1 MTRKTRKTSQQQPI
15 DFPVTRAALYTRVS
29 TEDQVDG
36 YGLDVQLEKCR
47 AQATVKGWTV
57 VDRDF
62 CDEGI
67 SGTKDVEDRPGLAA
81 LLDAAR
87 QRDIDAVIVLA
98 LDRLGRRTLLVLDL
112 VERLAEM
119 GCEVVSVK
127 EQLDTS
133 TPAGRFVLT
142 MFAALAQLERD
153 TIVQRTT
160 DGRDARGRVDGEKGG
175 STPYGFRRI
184 TDDKG
189 KATGVQVDPEKAAV
203 VKMIF
208 GLRQSGLTMRQ
219 IADALNDDGIAPS
232 RGSQKASSKTTRK
245 GSRKATTTTAQW
257 YASSVKVVLDN
268 RDIYAGGRRGD
279 SPVVWPAIL

>member
-1 MTRKTRKTSQQQPI
+1 MTRKTRKTNSQQPI
-15 DFPVTRAALYTRVS
+15 DFPVTRACIYTRVS
-29 TEDQVDG
+29 TEDQVSG
-36 YGLDVQLEKCR
+36 YGLDVQREKCR
-47 AQATVKGWTV
+47 AQAIVKGWTV
-57 VDRDF
+57 ESEFTDD
-62 CDEGI
+62 GI
-67 SGTKDVEDRPGLAA
+67 SGTKDVQDRPGLAA
-81 LLDAAR
+81 LLDAVDAGN
-87 QRDIDAVIVLA
+87 IDAVIVLA

-112 VERLAEM
+112 VERLATM

-160 DGRDARGRVDGEKGG
+160 DGRDARGRIDGEKGG
-175 STPYGFRRI
+175 SVPFGYSRI
-184 TDDKG
+184 RDDKG
-189 KATGVQVDPEKAAV
+189 KATGLDVDPDQSQV

-219 IADALNDDGIAPS
+219 IADALNDDGIASS
-232 RGSQKASSKTTRK
+232 RGST
-245 GSRKATTTTAQW
+245 W
-257 YASSVKVVLDN
+257 YAPAVKVVLDN
-268 RDIYAGGRRGD
+268 RDAYAGGRRGD